1 MRTRLENNS
10 WRHRALAFGAA
21 VPIAILGGLIGLGGA
36 EFRLPVLAGPLGYSA
51 RQAVPL
57 NLLISLITISVA
69 ILTRG
74 YTLSLEPLAAL
85 LPAMIGLILGG
96 VVTAFLGTML
106 VHRLTDAHLERIV
119 LVLLIGIGSALIVE
133 GFLPQSLPP
142 LVPAV
147 PAWQVVSGI
156 ILGLGIGLVSS
167 LLGVA
172 GGELII
178 PTLIFVF
185 GADIKI
191 AGSASL
197 FVSLPIVLVGVL
209 RYAQQHAL
217 SDQRALQNTVTPMG
231 LGSILGAVIGGSLV
245 GVISA
250 SVLKVGLG
258 LILIFSAFR
267 IFREQK

>member
-1 MRTRLENNS
+1 MNEEIKLTVQQ
-10 WRHRALAFGAA
+10 HRALAFGTA

-69 ILTRG
+69 LLTRA
-74 YTLSLEPLAAL
+74 YTLSLEPLTQL
-85 LPAMIGLILGG
+85 FPAMFGLILGG
-96 VVTAFLGTML
+96 VVTAFLGTTL
-106 VHRLTDAHLERIV
+106 VHRLTDEHLERVISLL
-119 LVLLIGIGSALIVE
+119 LVAIGIALIIE
-133 GFLPQSLPP
+133 GFLPQTLPP
-142 LVPAV
+142 VIPSI
-147 PAWQVVSGI
+147 PTWQILSGI
-156 ILGLGIGLVSS
+156 VLGLGIGLVSS

-209 RYAQQHAL
+209 RYVQQHL
-217 SDQRALQNTVTPMG
+217 FRDPSSLRDTVVPMG
-231 LGSILGAVIGGSLV
+231 LGSIVGAIIGGALV
-245 GVISA
+245 GIVSA
-250 SVLKVGLG
+250 TLLKVGLG
-258 LILIFSAFR
+258 MILTFSALR
-267 IFREQK
+267 IFRGKS